1 MILGEPGQEIKE
13 KTAPAAWVALVFM
26 PGELVSPRL

>member
-13 KTAPAAWVALVFM
+13 KTAPAAGAEVALR
-26 PGELVSPRL
+26 PGEIW